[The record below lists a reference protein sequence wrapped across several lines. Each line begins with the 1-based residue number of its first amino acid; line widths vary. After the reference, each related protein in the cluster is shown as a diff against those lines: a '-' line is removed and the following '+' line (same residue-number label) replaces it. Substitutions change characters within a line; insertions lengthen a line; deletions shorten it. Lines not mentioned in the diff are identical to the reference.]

1 MRIKNSFLNVG
12 GFVGL
17 VGLLGFRYFA
27 TGDPN
32 NLFFFSFFAFFSF
45 FILGGISFEYPD
57 ERWKDTSRRA
67 ATIGFWVA
75 ACSVFLVGFIASSA
89 FGSREL
95 VILAAALGWIASL
108 FSYAIAFRAYEAS

>member
-57 ERWKDTSRRA
+57 ERWKDNSRRA
-67 ATIGFWVA
+67 ATT
-75 ACSVFLVGFIASSA
+75 AS
-89 FGSREL
+89 GSRR
-95 VILAAALGWIASL
+95 VRCSW
-108 FSYAIAFRAYEAS
+108 